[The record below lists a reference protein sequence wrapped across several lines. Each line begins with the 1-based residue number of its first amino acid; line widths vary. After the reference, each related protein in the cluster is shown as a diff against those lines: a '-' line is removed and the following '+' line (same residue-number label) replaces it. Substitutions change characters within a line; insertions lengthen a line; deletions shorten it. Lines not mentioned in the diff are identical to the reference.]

1 MFVFIW
7 ILNLFKEIWQRVVEA
22 LPVVWLAAARGS
34 IKLWELGF
42 GAGDGDAA
50 WTQLMRDFGQEH
62 GAGGDG
68 VAEQVPRGL
77 QLPAPNEGW
86 AAFFMQVWVLRC
98 RRWMAEELTGRATNP
113 PQLQPGCSGCH
124 LALLLIKSG
133 Q

>member
-7 ILNLFKEIWQRVVEA
+7 ILNLFKKIWQRVVE
-22 LPVVWLAAARGS
+22 AAARGS

-68 VAEQVPRGL
+68 VAEQLPRGL

-86 AAFFMQVWVLRC
+86 AAFFMQVLRC
-98 RRWMAEELTGRATNP
+98 CRWMAEELTGRATNP
-113 PQLQPGCSGCH
+113 PRLQPGCSGCH